1 MGKAY
6 IKNGMPVGSE
16 SLCRTCT
23 SALVFTGYRESEQM
37 TMCTYMHP
45 NIVLPF
51 TVNTCTG
58 YYDKNHPSWKQMK
71 DLAIEVTPSP
81 LKPVGF
87 KVGRQDSTSEI
98 ARPHVNVDLEKT
110 KTTKTTHSPVAK
122 TTATSQRRAPLKK
135 WRRRFDSCLECCGSP
150 RACRRLM

>member
-6 IKNGMPVGSE
+6 IKNGTPVGTE

-37 TMCTYMHP
+37 TMCTFMHP

-58 YYDKNHPSWKQMK
+58 YHDKNRPSWKEMK
-71 DLAIEVTPSP
+71 DLAIDVTPSP

-87 KVGRQDSTSEI
+87 KVGVGFHEAAT
-98 ARPHVNVDLEKT
+98 ARPRIDVDLDE
-110 KTTKTTHSPVAK
+110 
-122 TTATSQRRAPLKK
+122 
-135 WRRRFDSCLECCGSP
+135 DEDYED
-150 RACRRLM
+150 